1 MQNIEVSVIVC
12 TYNRDKYLSKTLD
25 HLKNQSL
32 NKDQYEIVIVNNNSR
47 DNTENICKKFLKDS
61 PELNVKY
68 VNETSQGHSYS
79 RNRGIKEAAGSILSF
94 IDDDAFVDQ
103 DFIKHIHYFFETYKD
118 ATALGGK
125 IIPVYE
131 SKEPLWMSRY
141 LLPLVAALD
150 MGGKVIQFEGR
161 KFPIGANMSFRSFIF
176 EKYGLFNVNL
186 GRKGA
191 GLEGGDEKEVFLRL
205 KKQNE
210 PVYYVP
216 QVLVHHI
223 IPDKR
228 ISTEYIKGLAVGVG
242 SSEKTRLNSL
252 GLATKVNKIL
262 EEIFKLAASLIL
274 ALKYLLTLHPA
285 KAWML
290 IRFRFWVWKGLFF

>member
-12 TYNRDKYLSKTLD
+12 TYNRDKYLGKTLD

-32 NKDQYEIVIVNNNSR
+32 NKDQYEIVVVNNNSS
-47 DNTENICKKFLKDS
+47 DDTENICKKFLSDS
-61 PELNVKY
+61 PELNIKY
-68 VNETSQGHSYS
+68 LIETSQGLSYS
-79 RNRGIKEAAGSILSF
+79 RNRGIREASGFLTAF

-103 DFIKHIHYFFETYKD
+103 DFIKNILRFFEKHED
-118 ATALGGK
+118 AVAIGGK

-131 SKEPLWMSRY
+131 GEEPVWMSTY
-141 LLPLVAALD
+141 LLPLVTALD
-150 MGGKVIQFEGR
+150 MGDKVIKFEGR

-176 EKYGLFNVNL
+176 ERYGYFDVNL

-191 GLEGGDEKEVFLRL
+191 GLEGGEEKDVFLRL
-205 KKQNE
+205 KKENE
-210 PVYYVP
+210 PIYYVP

-228 ISTEYIKGLAVGVG
+228 VTNEYIKGLAVGVG
-242 SSEKTRLNSL
+242 SSEKTRLKSL
-252 GLATKVNKIL
+252 GLATRAHKIL
-262 EEIFKLAASLIL
+262 DEIFKLAASLIL
-274 ALKYLLTLHPA
+274 ALKYLILLHPA

-290 IRFRFWVWKGLFF
+290 IRFRFWVWKGLFL

>member
-32 NKDQYEIVIVNNNSR
+32 SKSRYEMVIVNNNSS
-47 DNTENICKKFLKDS
+47 DGTHILCEKFIKDS

-68 VNETSQGHSYS
+68 VNETNQGHSYS
-79 RNRGIKEAAGSILSF
+79 RNRGIKEAAGSILTF

-103 DFIKHIHYFFETYKD
+103 DFTKNIHHFFEKHKD
-118 ATALGGK
+118 AAALGGK
-125 IIPVYE
+125 IVPVYE
-131 SKEPLWMSRY
+131 GKEPTWMSEY

-150 MGGKVIQFEGR
+150 MGDKIIPFKGR
-161 KFPIGANMSFRSFIF
+161 KFPIGANMSFRRFVF
-176 EKYGLFNVNL
+176 DKYGLFNVNL

-205 KKQNE
+205 KKQHE
-210 PVYYVP
+210 PIYYVP

-228 ISTEYIKGLAVGVG
+228 ITTEYIKGLAVGVG
-242 SSEKTRLNSL
+242 SSERTRLNSL
-252 GLATKVNKIL
+252 GLPTKLNKIL

-274 ALKYLLTLHPA
+274 AAKYMLTLHPA

-290 IRFRFWVWKGLFF
+290 IRFRFWVWKGLFL

>member
-32 NKDQYEIVIVNNNSR
+32 NKDLYEIVIVNNNSI
-47 DNTENICKKFLKDS
+47 DDTENICKKFLNDS

-79 RNRGIKEAAGSILSF
+79 RNRGIKEASGSILSF

-103 DFIKHIHYFFETYKD
+103 DFIKNIHYFFETYKD

-150 MGGKVIQFEGR
+150 MGGKVIPFEGR

-228 ISTEYIKGLAVGVG
+228 ISMEYIKGLAVGVG